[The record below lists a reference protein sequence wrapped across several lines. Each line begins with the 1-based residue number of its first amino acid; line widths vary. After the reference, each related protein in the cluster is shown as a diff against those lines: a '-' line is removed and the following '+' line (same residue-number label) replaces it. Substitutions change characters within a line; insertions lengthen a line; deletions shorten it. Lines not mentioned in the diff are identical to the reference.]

1 MSPSEVE
8 EYILQDPMPTL
19 RLTLASGDQLIIRDE
34 DRAFVSGLALVI
46 RGSNT
51 GNRLVAQSRLVSIPN
66 IVLVEPTTSPTR
78 TGRRRRT

>member
-51 GNRLVAQSRLVSIPN
+51 GNRLVAQSRLVSIRN
-66 IVLVEPTTSPTR
+66 IVLVEPATLPPR
-78 TGRRRRT
+78 TGRRRRN

>member
-51 GNRLVAQSRLVSIPN
+51 GNRMVAQSRLVSIPN
-66 IVLVEPTTSPTR
+66 IVLVEPTTAPPQTR
-78 TGRRRRT
+78 GRRRK